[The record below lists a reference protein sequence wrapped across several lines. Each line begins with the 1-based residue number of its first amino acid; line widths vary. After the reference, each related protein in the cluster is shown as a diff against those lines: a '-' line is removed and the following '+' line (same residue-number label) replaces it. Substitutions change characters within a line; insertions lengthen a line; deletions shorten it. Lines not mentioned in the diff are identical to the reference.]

1 VGTALVALLA
11 LRRGPQPWLDEL
23 PRDYAPGPMRTMLAA
38 MIFPIPFEHCTELHH
53 VAPCLFWEQI

>member
-38 MIFPIPFEHCTELHH
+38 MIFPIPFEDCTELHH